1 MKIELVPINF
11 LSERIS
17 EIAPTEKNTV
27 INRLSKISELIIFAA
42 KGIIDSAERKIKFLI
57 FLEISIS
64 RLI

>member
-27 INRLSKISELIIFAA
+27 IKRNAY
-42 KGIIDSAERKIKFLI
+42 
-57 FLEISIS
+57 
-64 RLI
+64 